1 MSSIS
6 IQLKL
11 VCSDAE
17 AAKQLKD
24 ALAAFDSAADRK
36 SSALAAVFADA
47 ADLEQI
53 RLDGVGSRAEVVS
66 FDYQDSAQQ
75 GPLTRGQLQA
85 WLELGVTF
93 LQYEFCDSQTD
104 YRLTEHHHGLMEI
117 SAKEFKARAVSTE
130 VPEPKKVATLAKQ
143 GADSKVAQAIQRGVD
158 VNAMIAGL
166 PLYVQVISAKYP
178 LPLAMAAL
186 AKREIDWRL
195 SVHYAH
201 QYIEGFL
208 EFPALKMGV
217 MLQDI
222 FQAAGPDLSKLLR
235 HEAVWH
241 LLLVEPKAM
250 AWLCQQD
257 SVDLDAPVLHGSLT
271 DEPFGRIQP
280 RSLITREPCNCG
292 SIMYHINTADSGFY
306 DELARSV
313 NKIRG
318 NFQRSD
324 IDASIT
330 LLKECGAKAIP
341 PSQPSVTQQ
350 LISYLQGSEGAPG
363 LGQLIEMG
371 LPLISKIPGGEHPLT
386 MAAQYPPN
394 WESKISKISEL
405 LSAGAKNEHWNS
417 PEGFQET
424 LLKYVFDAEFRL
436 TSQQTDH
443 RKSAGK
449 FPAEKHIDNV
459 LNIFAHPLKHGL
471 NVSHAFKLYLW
482 NGRNH
487 LHYRGGLLGAITL
500 LLCGRHSEL
509 RPWCVPLVRLLV
521 AHGAAGNTQA
531 EAVDSST
538 LMWASYGSLQLTGQW
553 QQVVSAFKKTSKAS
567 VLERLEQRQAS
578 EGEDA
583 IDAQVI
589 QLLKAPTV

>member
-11 VCSDAE
+11 VCSDAG

-47 ADLEQI
+47 ADLQQI

-75 GPLTRGQLQA
+75 GSLTRGQLQA
-85 WLELGVTF
+85 WQGLGVTF

-104 YRLTEHHHGLMEI
+104 YRLAEHYHGLMEI

-130 VPEPKKVATLAKQ
+130 VPEPKKVATLTKQ
-143 GADSKVAQAIQRGVD
+143 GADNKVAQAIQRGVD

-166 PLYVQVISAKYP
+166 PLYVHVICAKYP

-186 AKREIDWRL
+186 AKQDIDWRL
-195 SVHYAH
+195 SIHYVH

-208 EFPALKMGV
+208 EFPALKMGS

-250 AWLCQQD
+250 AWLCQQN
-257 SVDLDAPVLHGSLT
+257 SVDLDAPLLHGSLD

-280 RSLITREPCNCG
+280 RSLITREPCDCG
-292 SIMYHINTADSGFY
+292 SIMYHINTADSVFY

-330 LLKECGAKAIP
+330 LLKERGAKAIP
-341 PSQPSVTQQ
+341 PTQPSVTQQ
-350 LISYLQGSEGAPG
+350 LICYLQGSEDALG
-363 LGQLIEMG
+363 LEQLIEMG
-371 LPLISKIPGGEHPLT
+371 LPLVSTLPTGEHPLA

-405 LSAGAKNEHWNS
+405 LNAGAKIDLWNS
-417 PEGFQET
+417 PESFQKT
-424 LLKYVFDAEFRL
+424 LLRYIFDAEFRL

-443 RKSAGK
+443 RKSTEK
-449 FPAEKHIDNV
+449 FAAEKHIEKV
-459 LNIFAHPLKHGL
+459 LNILTHPLKYGL
-471 NVSHAFKLYLW
+471 NASHTFKLYLW

-487 LHYRGGLLGAITL
+487 LHYKGSLLGAITL

-521 AHGAAGNTQA
+521 AHGAAGNTEA

-538 LMWASYGSLQLTGQW
+538 LMLASYGSLQLTGQW
-553 QQVVSAFKKTSKAS
+553 QPVVSSLKKTSKAS

-589 QLLKAPTV
+589 QLLKAQTV

>member
-222 FQAAGPDLSKLLR
+222 FQAAGPDLSQLLR

-292 SIMYHINTADSGFY
+292 SIMYHINTADPGFY

-324 IDASIT
+324 IDASVT
-330 LLKECGAKAIP
+330 LLKERGAKAIP
-341 PSQPSVTQQ
+341 PTQLSVTQQ
-350 LISYLQGSEGAPG
+350 LISYLQGSEDAPG
-363 LGQLIEMG
+363 LEQLIEMG
-371 LPLISKIPGGEHPLT
+371 LPLISKLPAGEHPLA

-436 TSQQTDH
+436 TSQQTED
-443 RKSAGK
+443 RKNASK

-487 LHYRGGLLGAITL
+487 LHYRGGLLGAVTL

-553 QQVVSAFKKTSKAS
+553 QPVVSAFKKTSKAS